1 MNRAPVIYA
10 LTSAALFGLSTPAAK
25 LLVGSVH
32 PAVLAGL
39 LYCGAGVGVAIL
51 RRMTPS
57 IVSRA
62 PEVPLTRLE
71 LFWLAGAIAA
81 GGVVGPILLMAGLTR
96 TDAAA
101 ASLLLTFEGAATALI
116 AWFIFH
122 ENFDRRVAL
131 GMLCL
136 LAGVAVLSWSGA
148 PTLDSFVGPLAII
161 GACISWGIDNNLT
174 RKVSLADPLQIVML
188 KGLIAGPFNLALGL
202 FIGAAMPALSTG
214 IMAGVVGFFGYGVS
228 LALFVVALRHL
239 GAART
244 GAYFSTAP
252 FIGSVAAVIAL
263 GEPITAQLSAGALLM
278 ALGVW
283 LHLTERHEHEHIHES
298 MSHAHPHVHDV
309 HHRHTHTPDEP
320 PGEPHTHVHEHPPMR
335 HSHAHVPD
343 MHHLHRHDRRS
354 WLSLFKFCGQH
365 EHQRSDRNRAPSDS
379 PP

>member
-1 MNRAPVIYA
+1 
-10 LTSAALFGLSTPAAK
+10 
-25 LLVGSVH
+25 
-32 PAVLAGL
+32 
-39 LYCGAGVGVAIL
+39 
-51 RRMTPS
+51 
-57 IVSRA
+57 
-62 PEVPLTRLE
+62 
-71 LFWLAGAIAA
+71 
-81 GGVVGPILLMAGLTR
+81 MAGLTR

-202 FIGAAMPALSTG
+202 FIGAAMPALSTA

-298 MSHAHPHVHDV
+298 HVAC
-309 HHRHTHTPDEP
+309 P
-320 PGEPHTHVHEHPPMR
+320 P
-335 HSHAHVPD
+335 A
-343 MHHLHRHDRRS
+343 
-354 WLSLFKFCGQH
+354 C
-365 EHQRSDRNRAPSDS
+365 A
-379 PP
+379 